1 MKQITTLA
9 AAILLAM
16 GLAAAPAFA
25 GGDHHMN
32 PCNPCSMKGEMKHN
46 PCSMKGEMKHNP
58 CSMKGD
64 MKHNPCSMKGDMK
77 HNPCSMKD
85 KEDHHKD

>member
-25 GGDHHMN
+25 GGDHH
-32 PCNPCSMKGEMKHN
+32 K
-46 PCSMKGEMKHNP
+46 NP

-64 MKHNPCSMKGDMK
+64 MKHNPCNPCSMKGMKDMK
-77 HNPCSMKD
+77 DHNPCSMKGMKDMKDHNPCSMKGMKDHD
-85 KEDHHKD
+85 KD

>member
-32 PCNPCSMKGEMKHN
+32 PCNPCSMKG
-46 PCSMKGEMKHNP
+46 
-58 CSMKGD
+58 D
-64 MKHNPCSMKGDMK
+64 MKHNPCSMKEHKNGHNPCSMK
-77 HNPCSMKD
+77 ESMKEHNPCSMKD
-85 KEDHHKD
+85 MQEHHKD